1 MARFARFYLL
11 RLQLNRRR
19 YHDPTKIVVIPI
31 SLEVCMKRDRDINA
45 ALFSVLWPGLGQL
58 AQGRLLKGALFVC
71 WTAIGA
77 AVAAISDQ
85 SLGVRLVIAGEV
97 AIVAVWAIV
106 DAYRGFTLIDRDAT
120 C

>member
-1 MARFARFYLL
+1 
-11 RLQLNRRR
+11 
-19 YHDPTKIVVIPI
+19 
-31 SLEVCMKRDRDINA
+31 MKRDRDISA

-58 AQGRLLKGALFVC
+58 AQGRILKGALFVC

-106 DAYRGFTLIDRDAT
+106 DAYRGFTLIDRGAT